1 MKVNLKIKEDNK
13 TETFQHEIEEM
24 NLIQVTRAIKTIRD
38 VIKLAQD
45 DENLKEL
52 LKEVFDET
60 EEGQENVEEAEGQ
73 EDAEEEFGKDI
84 AQKLFGA
91 LDILLVEVPEKAFE
105 LLAIMANI
113 EHKVFMQ
120 QKPEDVFDIYD
131 AVIQVNDIEKLINRA
146 KKSLELTK
154 SQVKVMSI
162 FQKKKQPE
170 LKQA

>member
-13 TETFQHEIEEM
+13 TETIQHEIEEL

-52 LKEVFDET
+52 LEEVFDEA
-60 EEGQENVEEAEGQ
+60 QEDG

>member
-13 TETFQHEIEEM
+13 TETIQHEIEEL

-52 LKEVFDET
+52 LKEVFDEA
-60 EEGQENVEEAEGQ
+60 EEGQENGEE
-73 EDAEEEFGKDI
+73 AEEEFGKDI

>member
-13 TETFQHEIEEM
+13 TETIQHEIEEL

-52 LKEVFDET
+52 LKEVFDEA
-60 EEGQENVEEAEGQ
+60 QEDG